1 MSNVQTSVNQKRL
14 LHNRGT
20 ETEAYT
26 IRAVLSFL
34 QGDSLHYS
42 FGMGNYSRTC
52 PKPKKLLSK

>member
-26 IRAVLSFL
+26 ISAVLSLL
-34 QGDSLHYS
+34 QRVIHYIIHLE
-42 FGMGNYSRTC
+42 GGITAG
-52 PKPKKLLSK
+52 LSQNPQN

>member
-34 QGDSLHYS
+34 EGDSLYITHLEW
-42 FGMGNYSRTC
+42 GITGLD
-52 PKPKKLLSK
+52 PKN